1 MEGDKG
7 ERGEGME
14 GDEGER
20 GIEGMERAE
29 IQIFAFGNIF
39 FVWSNGNQGSE
50 NSL

>member
-1 MEGDKG
+1 
-7 ERGEGME
+7 ME

-20 GIEGMERAE
+20 GIEGMEMRDGQKFKFLHLG
-29 IQIFAFGNIF
+29 IYLRRS